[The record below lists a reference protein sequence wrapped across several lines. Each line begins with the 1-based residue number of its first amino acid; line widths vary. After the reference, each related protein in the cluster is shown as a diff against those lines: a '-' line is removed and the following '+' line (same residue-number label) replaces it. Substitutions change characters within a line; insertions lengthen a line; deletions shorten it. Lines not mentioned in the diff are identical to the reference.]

1 MQFTLRFDPAYDLAH
16 ARERVAEDDAGKWDR
31 LVPRR
36 QIACWNGRL
45 SLPSTVDLP
54 ADAKFPH
61 GTPLSLTPTPW
72 ATGQLCQRLGIPTAY
87 FRRCPPAVQD
97 VQLNYW
103 LHARDGEKGTGK
115 KSDEETWLLRGK
127 GATLRGLLSERYSP
141 LDNAHL
147 LDSIAPVLDDQFQV
161 SGFSLTDESLHLRV
175 IHPQY
180 AKDIRPNDR
189 LVVGLHLANSE
200 VGCRAVTID
209 ALVFRLVCA
218 NGLVSLVKGKSLLYR
233 RHVGLGDPATFQ
245 HVLGQA
251 VSRALVSGL
260 SFMERLSWT
269 ARTYLPRMDETIAAL
284 TEQWG
289 LSGAMQER
297 ILTNLLA
304 EPAADQE
311 LLWSLINAITLAAQS
326 LPPDDRYDLEV
337 KAGQLAE
344 QGFTGLAA
352 KALPGRHRLPS
363 VGAPEPGPL
372 SGLANGRGLPLS
384 ASNSNSD
391 SNFDY
396 FQEVARDYHPYDNH
410 QAGPVLGRA

>member
-1 MQFTLRFDPAYDLAH
+1 MQFTLRFDPAHDLAH

-31 LVPRR
+31 LVPRQ

-45 SLPSTVDLP
+45 NLPCPAPDLDTTLQ
-54 ADAKFPH
+54 AS
-61 GTPLSLTPTPW
+61 PLSLTPTTW

-103 LHARDGEKGTGK
+103 LRADDGQDDKVKDGNGREG
-115 KSDEETWLLRGK
+115 TWLLRGK

-147 LDSIAPVLDDQFQV
+147 LDSLLPVLDEQFQV
-161 SGFSLTDESLHLRV
+161 SGFSLTEESLHLRV
-175 IHPQY
+175 INPQY

-200 VGCRAVTID
+200 VGARSVTID

-260 SFMERLSWT
+260 GFMERLSWT

-284 TEQWG
+284 SEEWG
-289 LSGAMQER
+289 LSGATEKR
-297 ILTNLLA
+297 ITANLLA
-304 EPAADQE
+304 EPAGDQE

-326 LPPDDRYDLEV
+326 LSPDARYDLEV
-337 KAGQLAE
+337 KAGELAE
-344 QGFTGLAA
+344 RGFTGLAS
-352 KALPGRHRLPS
+352 KALGTARYRLPQ
-363 VGAPEPGPL
+363 VGAPEPG
-372 SGLANGRGLPLS
+372 LPLGRTNGS
-384 ASNSNSD
+384 GF
-391 SNFDY
+391 SNFASLDIP
-396 FQEVARDYHPYDNH
+396 QEEATRDNY

>member
-1 MQFTLRFDPAYDLAH
+1 MQFTLRFDPAHDLAH

-45 SLPSTVDLP
+45 NLPCPASDLNTTRQP
-54 ADAKFPH
+54 S
-61 GTPLSLTPTPW
+61 PLSLTPTPW

-103 LHARDGEKGTGK
+103 LHADDGKDDNGK
-115 KSDEETWLLRGK
+115 EETWLLRGK
-127 GATLRGLLSERYSP
+127 GSSLRGLLSERYSP

-147 LDSIAPVLDDQFQV
+147 LDSIAPVLDEQFQV

-175 IHPQY
+175 INPQY

-260 SFMERLSWT
+260 GFMERLSWT

-284 TEQWG
+284 SEQWG
-289 LSGAMQER
+289 LSQAMQER
-297 ILTNLLA
+297 IIANLLA
-304 EPAADQE
+304 EPAMDQE

-326 LPPDDRYDLEV
+326 LPPDARYDLEV

-344 QGFTGLAA
+344 QGFTGLAS
-352 KALPGRHRLPS
+352 KALGNSRYRLPQI
-363 VGAPEPGPL
+363 GAPEPGPL
-372 SGLANGRGLPLS
+372 SGLANGRGLPIS
-384 ASNSNSD
+384 GSNSN
-391 SNFDY
+391 FDNL
-396 FQEVARDYHPYDNH
+396 QEVARDNHQSDYH

>member
-1 MQFTLRFDPAYDLAH
+1 MQFTLRFDPAHDLAH

-45 SLPSTVDLP
+45 NLPFPSLPCLAPTEEKLP
-54 ADAKFPH
+54 K

-103 LHARDGEKGTGK
+103 LHADDGQDGNGK
-115 KSDEETWLLRGK
+115 EETWLLRGK

-147 LDSIAPVLDDQFQV
+147 LDSLLPVLDEQFQV

-175 IHPQY
+175 INPQY

-200 VGCRAVTID
+200 VGARSITID

-260 SFMERLSWT
+260 GFMERLSWT

-284 TEQWG
+284 SEEWG
-289 LSGAMQER
+289 LSGATEKR
-297 ILTNLLA
+297 ITANLLA
-304 EPAADQE
+304 EPAGDQE

-326 LPPDDRYDLEV
+326 LSPDARYDLEV

-344 QGFTGLAA
+344 RGFTGLAS
-352 KALPGRHRLPS
+352 KALGNSRYRLPQ

-372 SGLANGRGLPLS
+372 MGLPNGS
-384 ASNSNSD
+384 SPSFAG
-391 SNFDY
+391 FDIP
-396 FQEVARDYHPYDNH
+396 QEEAARDHYE
-410 QAGPVLGRA
+410 AGPVLGRA